1 MVPESVLKIFASL
14 LGFSVAVECGV
25 LSGLWTLGLRGYH
38 LIHLMLMA
46 CLFGL
51 AVALYRQRSRR
62 GAADRAVSLWF
73 AAGLACT
80 IVPAVDFVTS
90 EPSSSNPVT
99 HQLSLAML
107 FFALGYTCYIV
118 GMWKGLALLTDGK
131 TVVPR
136 TLWLLIPVILAGNV
150 ITWITRVQARVAD
163 YPILYYG
170 SFVFNATIYV
180 ILPWLAIRY
189 LIARRFSLAA
199 VAVMI
204 GAVFIAY
211 SDLVLFDSWFRLPVG
226 TSIPTVLYASNWILY
241 FGGQCLLN
249 VFPSSLAQTLD
260 ADTVGRENYTAP
272 QP

>member
-1 MVPESVLKIFASL
+1 M
-14 LGFSVAVECGV
+14 AVECGVLSGLCGVLSGLCGV

-80 IVPAVDFVTS
+80 VVGDYINSVLS
-90 EPSSSNPVT
+90 GIHPVT
-99 HQLSLAML
+99 HQLGWAVPIY
-107 FFALGYTCYIV
+107 ALGYTCYIV
-118 GMWKGLALLTDGK
+118 GMWKGLALIPGGK

-150 ITWITRVQARVAD
+150 ITWITRVQARVAN
-163 YPILYYG
+163 YPILHYG

-249 VFPSSLAQTLD
+249 VFPSSLAQALD
-260 ADTVGRENYTAP
+260 ADTVGRENYSAP

>member
-1 MVPESVLKIFASL
+1 M
-14 LGFSVAVECGV
+14 AVECGVLSGLCGV

-73 AAGLACT
+73 APAWLAR
-80 IVPAVDFVTS
+80 PF
-90 EPSSSNPVT
+90 
-99 HQLSLAML
+99 
-107 FFALGYTCYIV
+107 
-118 GMWKGLALLTDGK
+118 
-131 TVVPR
+131 
-136 TLWLLIPVILAGNV
+136 LIPVILAGNM

-226 TSIPTVLYASNWILY
+226 TPVPTVLYASNWILY

-249 VFPSSLAQTLD
+249 VFPSSLAQALD
-260 ADTVGRENYTAP
+260 ADTVGRENYSAP